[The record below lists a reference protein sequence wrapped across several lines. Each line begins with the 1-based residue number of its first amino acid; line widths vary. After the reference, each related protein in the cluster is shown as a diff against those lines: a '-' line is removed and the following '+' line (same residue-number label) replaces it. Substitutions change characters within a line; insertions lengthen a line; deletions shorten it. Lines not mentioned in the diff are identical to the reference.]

1 MGEAIA
7 RQHPAVVLRSQFNQL
22 RALLAVA
29 LIAVAGL
36 TAAVVI
42 LAPSDNDELAAGTRG
57 PLPAGLPKG
66 SFDESARGPLP
77 AGLPKGSFDESAR
90 GPLPAGLPRGSF
102 DESARG
108 PLPAG
113 LPKTSYE
120 GEGADVTPARPRT
133 ADVPPGQPRVIQRQ
147 GSPALVNQSSEA
159 TGDYAHGPL
168 PPAAPTKDY
177 SKNGA
182 TGDYST
188 QPNTQ
193 AGSRPDG
200 GPEEGSHLR

>member
-29 LIAVAGL
+29 LIAVTGL
-36 TAAVVI
+36 TAAVAI
-42 LAPSDNDELAAGTRG
+42 LAPSDNHELAAG
-57 PLPAGLPKG
+57 
-66 SFDESARGPLP
+66 ARGPLP
-77 AGLPKGSFDESAR
+77 AGLPKGY
-90 GPLPAGLPRGSF
+90 
-102 DESARG
+102 
-108 PLPAG
+108 
-113 LPKTSYE
+113 YE
-120 GEGADVTPARPRT
+120 GEAADVTPAKPRT

-147 GSPALVNQSSEA
+147 GSPALVNQSREA

-182 TGDYST
+182 TGDYS
-188 QPNTQ
+188 PEPQ
-193 AGSRPDG
+193 AQTGSRSDG
-200 GPEEGSHLR
+200 QLRAGAGN

>member
-42 LAPSDNDELAAGTRG
+42 LAPSDNDELAAGT
-57 PLPAGLPKG
+57 
-66 SFDESARGPLP
+66 RGPLP

>member
-57 PLPAGLPKG
+57 PLPAGLPK
-66 SFDESARGPLP
+66 
-77 AGLPKGSFDESAR
+77 
-90 GPLPAGLPRGSF
+90 GSF